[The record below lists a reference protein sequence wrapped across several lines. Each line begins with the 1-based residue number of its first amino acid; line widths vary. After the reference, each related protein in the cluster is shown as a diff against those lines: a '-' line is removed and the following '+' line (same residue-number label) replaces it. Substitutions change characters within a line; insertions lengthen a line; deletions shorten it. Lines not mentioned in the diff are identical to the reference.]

1 VATLFSLGA
10 PGDPVLNAYIGSVDR
25 VQLIDGPL
33 GSGKTTG
40 SCQRIARLQALQ
52 RPNRYRVRPTRFLVV
67 RNTYPDLLSSTA
79 VTFRNFFFPE
89 WGEKRLDEVGNELPP
104 VKKLGQ
110 WYGGG
115 AEPPMA
121 TFKYDLDDGTVV
133 DSEVIFLALDRPSDV
148 RKTLGTEYTWIFLSE
163 FRELSKAVVD
173 MLDGR
178 HGRFPSAAQGFVMP
192 TYRGM
197 FGDSN
202 KPDREHWYY
211 KLSQGLDERGRRYER
226 PKNWSFFHQPGGVEQ
241 VGVRPDGRRV
251 FAPNP
256 AAENIQNLLGGH
268 AYYMDL
274 MAGKRE
280 DWILVYCANEWG
292 YVQEGKPVH
301 PDFIDSVHVS
311 ETSIEA
317 DPREPLILGLD
328 FGRTPACIVT
338 QFNPTTGR
346 WVALAEYYDEDRSA
360 ATFGPECKRWL
371 ERKFP
376 GFAIQ
381 AFGDPAGDHAGD
393 TVDESPMMILR
404 SAGIPIEPAPT
415 NDTVLR
421 RAALAGPLTR
431 GTMDGR
437 RAFLLSGPD
446 CPMLRKGLGGAWC
459 FERVNKVGVV
469 DEYKDQPAKNRWSH
483 PCEALE
489 YALAGGGESSR
500 AIETPDQRRW
510 REYPELLREQEIAE
524 L

>member
-1 VATLFSLGA
+1 MATQFELGT
-10 PGDPVLNAYIGSVDR
+10 PGYPTLNAYIASTER

-33 GSGKTTG
+33 GSGKTTA
-40 SCQRIARLQALQ
+40 SCQRILRFQILQAANRSGT
-52 RPNRYRVRPTRFLVV
+52 RPSRFLVV

-79 VTFRNFFFPE
+79 VTFKNFFFPE
-89 WGEKRLDEVGNELPP
+89 WGESRLDELGNPLPP
-104 VKKLGQ
+104 LPKLGR

-121 TFKYDLDDGTVV
+121 EFQYDLPDGTVV
-133 DSEVIFLALDRPSDV
+133 DSEVIFLALDRPADV
-148 RKTLGTEYTWIFLSE
+148 RKTLGTEFTWIYLSE

-178 HGRFPSAAQGFVMP
+178 HGRFPSAAQGGVMP

-197 FGDSN
+197 FGDTN

-211 KLSQGLDERGRRYER
+211 RLSQGVDERGRPHAR
-226 PKNWSFFHQPGGVEQ
+226 PKGWRFFHQPGGVVQ
-241 VGVRPDGRRV
+241 VGVRPDGSRI
-251 FAPNP
+251 FAANP
-256 AAENIQNLLGGH
+256 DAENLNHLLGGH
-268 AYYMDL
+268 LYYTEL
-274 MAGKRE
+274 LEGKRE
-280 DWILVYCANEWG
+280 DWVLVYLANEWG

-311 ETSIEA
+311 ETSIPP
-317 DPREPLILGLD
+317 DRGEPLILGFD

-338 QFNPTTGR
+338 QYQPGLGR
-346 WVALAEYYDEDRSA
+346 WVALAEFYDEDRSA
-360 ATFGPECKRWL
+360 ATFAPECKRWL
-371 ERKFP
+371 ERRFP
-376 GFAIQ
+376 GYAIR
-381 AFGDPAGDHAGD
+381 AYGDPAGDHAGD
-393 TVDESPMMILR
+393 TVDESPMMIVR
-404 SAGIPIEPAPT
+404 AAGIPIEPAPT
-415 NDTVLR
+415 NDAVLR

-459 FERVNKVGVV
+459 FERVNRVGVV
-469 DEYKDQPAKNRWSH
+469 DEYKDSPAKNRWSH

-500 AIETPDQRRW
+500 AIETPEQRML
-510 REYPELLREQEIAE
+510 REHPELVREQEYAE